1 VEVLL
6 LLFVFHGGC
15 VFMCFA
21 SVFVLEGNSVRE
33 ASFDCWFH
41 IHFYRPEGIKQTY
54 ASFIITS
61 LLLNLSC
68 SDLLDLTAIF
78 ILIWIDKEFVFLA
91 YIF

>member
-6 LLFVFHGGC
+6 LLFVFQGGC

-68 SDLLDLTAIF
+68 TDLLDLICF
-78 ILIWIDKEFVFLA
+78 FGLYFLDLKKNLE
-91 YIF
+91 

>member
-6 LLFVFHGGC
+6 LLFVFQGGC

-68 SDLLDLTAIF
+68 SDLLDLICF
-78 ILIWIDKEFVFLA
+78 FGLYFLDLKKNLE
-91 YIF
+91 

>member
-6 LLFVFHGGC
+6 LLFVFQGGC

-68 SDLLDLTAIF
+68 SDLLDLICF
-78 ILIWIDKEFVFLA
+78 FGLYFLDLKKILE
-91 YIF
+91 

>member
-68 SDLLDLTAIF
+68 SDLLDLICF
-78 ILIWIDKEFVFLA
+78 FGLYFLDLKKNLE
-91 YIF
+91 

>member
-6 LLFVFHGGC
+6 LLFVFQGGC

-68 SDLLDLTAIF
+68 SDLLDLIC
-78 ILIWIDKEFVFLA
+78 FLGL
-91 YIF
+91 YFLDLKKNLE